1 MKITQSLGIKDIA
14 ALRHTNR
21 TFRNFLTWDFF
32 QQLLQ
37 RPWLAPEVVRRDD
50 AFFLARLIDYGLDV
64 NLVYPWGQSILDHA
78 IVAGSAEIVSVLV
91 SRGASLSPPV
101 GIPPLH
107 LAAKKRFV
115 AEKIV
120 RALLEGGAEV
130 NAICTQSI
138 DELPGGST
146 ALRWALCTTYRPKII
161 SVFFEYGA
169 DLNVGTPGCPVF
181 YRGKW
186 RPVIYQVVKW
196 LEESPDYKTSSLHNP
211 TTARSETPSH
221 MLGKLVEILLRNGAN
236 PNDVVEDEEELELLG
251 DVGKRVCLL
260 LRTYREIW
268 AKGSARP
275 ATFSHETY

>member
-1 MKITQSLGIKDIA
+1 MSRVLWTLPPEIQLKITQSLGIKDIA

-21 TFRNFLTWDFF
+21 AFRNSLTWDFF

-50 AFFLARLIDYGLDV
+50 AFFLARLIDYGLDA
-64 NLVYPWGQSILDHA
+64 NLVYPWGQSILEHA
-78 IVAGSAEIVSVLV
+78 ILAGRAEVVSVLV

-107 LAAKKRFV
+107 LAAKKEGV

-120 RALLEGGAEV
+120 RALLEGGADV
-130 NAICTQSI
+130 NAICTQSSG
-138 DELPGGST
+138 ELPGGST

-161 SVFFEYGA
+161 SVLFEYGA

-186 RPVIYQVVKW
+186 KPVIYQVVKR
-196 LEESPDYKTSSLHNP
+196 LEESPDYETSSL
-211 TTARSETPSH
+211 
-221 MLGKLVEILLRNGAN
+221 LGQLVEILLINGAN

-251 DVGKRVCLL
+251 DVGERVCLL
-260 LRTYREIW
+260 LRRYREIW
-268 AKGSARP
+268 AKWSARP